1 MALKDS
7 IKDVLLWES
16 QNSAKNLGQGA
27 VASKPVSNSFVSQ
40 PTVEPVAQP
49 TRQTSSGQTTVQSVS
64 QTPQR
69 NYYDELMDAINA
81 QTKARREAQLAALE
95 AQLKSGLSEYD
106 AQISA
111 LDPIYQQ
118 YRNQSEVERYKAQN
132 ALRESQANRGALDS
146 GLGRQEV
153 LDLQTNYGN
162 NLNAINMQYQSE
174 LDALNRAKQALND
187 EAAAQRIQIE
197 SDIENIGLEN
207 KIALMREQLAAQQAA
222 SRQAASKA
230 SASNYSSGKSSGSSS
245 IASNT
250 GLQNVDKL
258 IQKHQSMGKLPDK
271 QGVANMISTG
281 YSGGILNEDDVKQ
294 LAAKYGINVK

>member
-7 IKDVLLWES
+7 IKDVLLWEDK
-16 QNSAKNLGQGA
+16 NNAKNLGQGGI
-27 VASKPVSNSFVSQ
+27 VTKPVSTPSVTQPTSQ
-40 PTVEPVAQP
+40 PV
-49 TRQTSSGQTTVQSVS
+49 RQASSGQTTTQTVS
-64 QTPQR
+64 APQR

-81 QTKARREAQLAALE
+81 QTKAKKDAQIAALD
-95 AQLKSGLSEYD
+95 AQLKRGLSDYD

-111 LDPIYQQ
+111 LDPIYQG
-118 YRNQSEVERYKAQN
+118 YRNESEVERYKAQK
-132 ALRESQANRGALDS
+132 ALRENQANRGTFDS

-207 KIALMREQLAAQQAA
+207 KIALMREQLAAQQNA

-230 SASNYSSGKSSGSSS
+230 SSSNYSSGKSSGSSS